1 MILRRRVRIFQQ
13 GHRFRGDAL
22 DIDAAPAQ
30 VLQRLDDRG
39 VAVAPVLAAAWLG
52 IGMAA
57 RAAAAHGHQ
66 ARHLEG
72 LHGLDHPVVVH
83 RGAGPQLIDAALGH
97 LLQLHAQHAQFEPAA
112 GAGGRHRVAGA
123 GREGMA
129 LPAEFAG
136 PAADGAVARAGLRR
150 DLLVAQRRL
159 LDQPARLRHRGIGV
173 QPLAAFRPAAGNGR
187 WAALLRRQTG
197 ETDRVAIG
205 LDDGDPGVEEGD
217 EGIGHAGDYMPN
229 RGGCKGHGLW
239 PVIPGARPA
248 RAGRAPE

>member
-1 MILRRRVRIFQQ
+1 MILQRRMRLFQQ
-13 GHRFRGDAL
+13 RHRFLGDVL

-39 VAVAPVLAAAWLG
+39 VAVAPVLTAPRRR

-66 ARHLEG
+66 ARHLEC
-72 LHGLDHPVVVH
+72 LHGLDQPLVVH
-83 RGAGPQLIDAALGH
+83 RGAGPQLIDAALGQ
-97 LLQLHAQHAQFEPAA
+97 LLQLHAQHPQFEPAA
-112 GAGGRHRVAGA
+112 GTGGRHRVAGA
-123 GREGMA
+123 GRKGMA

-136 PAADGAVARAGLRR
+136 PAADRAVARAGLRR

-187 WAALLRRQTG
+187 RAALLRRQTG

-205 LDDGDPGVEEGD
+205 LDDGDPGVEEGH

-229 RGGCKGHGLW
+229 RGGCKWCGLRT
-239 PVIPGARPA
+239 VIPGSRPA